1 MKYEKTETLLAL
13 YRVGRRV
20 KFAAKAGSTDSM
32 LTAAI
37 LLGLEGDPVTLSE
50 LGEHLAMKPAAMS
63 EQIAKLE
70 EEKLVGKKTGKDKR
84 AKILSLTANGKKA
97 ASQLREALEEHGAGI
112 FSRMAAPEISLLHK
126 LLQRLAV

>member
-1 MKYEKTETLLAL
+1 MKYEKTDTLLAL

-37 LLGLEGDPVTLSE
+37 LLGLEGEPVTLSG
-50 LGEHLAMKPAAMS
+50 LGDYLAMKPAAMS

-84 AKILSLTANGKKA
+84 AKLLSLTPAGKKA
-97 ASQLREALEEHGAGI
+97 AAQLRDALEEHGAGI
-112 FSRMAAPEISLLHK
+112 FSRLAAPEIALLHK
-126 LLQRLAV
+126 LLLRLAV